1 MGKVKVEKSKR
12 KGRLPDMSDW
22 SDEQIAQFWES
33 HDSTDYLDQMEDVE
47 VELEVPQDYRV
58 ISLRLEAK
66 DIERVKRLA
75 QRKGLPYTVLLRMW
89 IKEKLEEAEAV

>member
-1 MGKVKVEKSKR
+1 MRG
-12 KGRLPDMSDW
+12 W
-22 SDEQIAQFWES
+22 SDEQIAQFWET
-33 HDSTDYLDQMEDVE
+33 HDSTDYLDQMEDVEVE

-75 QRKGLPYTVLLRMW
+75 RERCPTRSCCGCGSRRS
-89 IKEKLEEAEAV
+89 

>member
-1 MGKVKVEKSKR
+1 MAKARSKPELKGKK
-12 KGRLPDMSDW
+12 LPDMTGW
-22 SDEQIAQFWES
+22 SDEQIAEFWET

-66 DIERVKRLA
+66 DIERAKRLA
-75 QRKGLPYTVLLRMW
+75 RKRGC
-89 IKEKLEEAEAV
+89 